1 MKTLLLDIPST
12 VDVDDQE
19 ILMVIAARLY
29 EKGKLSLGQAA
40 QLVGLSKRGF
50 METLGQYGVSISNYP
65 STDLDRD
72 IANAKDY
79 HI

>member
-1 MKTLLLDIPST
+1 
-12 VDVDDQE
+12 
-19 ILMVIAARLY
+19 
-29 EKGKLSLGQAA
+29 
-40 QLVGLSKRGF
+40 

-65 STDLDRD
+65 ITDLDRD